1 MFKIATLYH
10 SFSALLLVPLTKVL
24 FAFCMCGTL
33 AFSFAD
39 DSNTPSNAIKLRR
52 VELFP
57 AGQGVFEYGS
67 ESIKESKVNLAL
79 TRREL
84 DDVLKSFVLQG
95 FDGAQLD
102 FQRELAEKDSI
113 IAESLQSDPSMTRA
127 ELLQQLRGNRIRLIN
142 ETGEHVGRIVT
153 VEHQPDPK
161 ALDSLM
167 ETVTLATA
175 DGLTQF
181 AVGPST
187 RIRFEGEGLQKDL
200 DHSLDQI
207 SETKRESTIDL
218 GIMLSKRELGPAS
231 FSYQSESAPWKCAYR
246 ITKKDNKAALV
257 VSAVIDNVSHITWED
272 IELVLIVDQPLV
284 FHSPL
289 SFVHSVSR
297 ASLPLPTPFSA
308 TPPNLLPG
316 AKQNALVLLE
326 RAAQSSDD
334 TPPSTRGFGMGGMG
348 GMGGMMGGSLGG
360 APFNPTASQVVE
372 PNSLEASLIKRMGIS
387 FNASELNREAIGKRV
402 HIRIPNTTIPSKGS
416 STHFLS
422 SIPHEIRDIR
432 VYVSAVHKSHALS
445 AFEITLRK
453 GYQLPGGPGT
463 VWSEH
468 RYSGDIMIPHLIADV
483 PQMITYAVD
492 QDLEIQQ
499 VLSADE
505 EDPFADTLVTKTSS
519 FHLIGQ
525 SVIAEKQT
533 ETRLIRYKI
542 KNQSAHEK
550 QLILE
555 HVCSDP
561 MWKVLTDTAAMP
573 VNSKLQNDM
582 VPARF
587 ELLVPPQTE
596 IVHEVRE
603 ERSVRMER
611 TESTALND
619 LRTAAS
625 NPQCP
630 NELKVL
636 LEKWIGKRETKDQI
650 DMELS
655 QVRSMLSEILAEQKR
670 LQQSIAAVNRSD
682 AIYDRYLKKL
692 DEIESEIEQKN
703 ERIAELYRLAGERRE
718 RKGAR

>member
-1 MFKIATLYH
+1 M
-10 SFSALLLVPLTKVL
+10 
-24 FAFCMCGTL
+24 

-67 ESIKESKVNLAL
+67 ESIQDSKVNLAL

-95 FDGAQLD
+95 FDGVQLE

-127 ELLQQLRGNRIRLIN
+127 ELLQCLRGNRIRLIN

-175 DGLTQF
+175 DGLIQL
-181 AVGPST
+181 AVVPST
-187 RIRFEGEGLQKDL
+187 RIRFEGEGLEKDL

-207 SETKRESTIDL
+207 SETKNESTIDL
-218 GIMLSKRELGPAS
+218 GIMLSKREPGPAS
-231 FSYQSESAPWKCAYR
+231 FAYQSESAPWKCAYR

-289 SFVHSVSR
+289 SYVHSVSR

-326 RAAQSSDD
+326 RAGQSSND
-334 TPPSTRGFGMGGMG
+334 TPPSSRGFGMGGMG
-348 GMGGMMGGSLGG
+348 GMGGMMGGPLGG
-360 APFNPTASQVVE
+360 APSNSTSSQVVE

-387 FNASELNREAIGKRV
+387 FNAGELNREAIGKRV

-432 VYVSAVHKSHALS
+432 VYVSDVHKSHALS

-468 RYSGDIMIPHLIADV
+468 GYSGDIMIPHLIADV

-492 QDLEIQQ
+492 QDLEIQK
-499 VLSADE
+499 VLSANE
-505 EDPFADTLVTKTSS
+505 EDPFADTRVTKTSS
-519 FHLIGQ
+519 FQLVGQ
-525 SVIAEKQT
+525 SVIVEKQI

-542 KNQSAHEK
+542 KNQSPHEK

-555 HVCSDP
+555 HVCADP
-561 MWKVLTDTAAMP
+561 MWKVVTDTAAMP
-573 VNSKLQNDM
+573 VNSTLQNDM

-636 LEKWIGKRETKDQI
+636 LGKWIGKRETKDQI

-670 LQQSIAAVNRSD
+670 LQQSITAVNRSD
-682 AIYDRYLKKL
+682 AIYDRYLEKL
-692 DEIESEIEQKN
+692 DEIESEIERKN
-703 ERIAELYRLAGERRE
+703 ERIVELYRLSGE

>member
-10 SFSALLLVPLTKVL
+10 SFNALLLVPLTKGL
-24 FAFCMCGTL
+24 FAFCMCGTM

-67 ESIKESKVNLAL
+67 ESIQDSKVNLAL

-95 FDGAQLD
+95 FDGVQLE

-127 ELLQQLRGNRIRLIN
+127 ELLQCLRGNRIRLIN

-175 DGLTQF
+175 DGLIQL
-181 AVGPST
+181 AVVPST
-187 RIRFEGEGLQKDL
+187 RIRFEGEGLEKDL

-207 SETKRESTIDL
+207 SETKNESTIDL
-218 GIMLSKRELGPAS
+218 GIMLSKREPGPAS
-231 FSYQSESAPWKCAYR
+231 FAYQSESAPWKCAYR

-289 SFVHSVSR
+289 SYVHSVSR

-326 RAAQSSDD
+326 RAGQSSND
-334 TPPSTRGFGMGGMG
+334 TPPSSRGFGMGGMG
-348 GMGGMMGGSLGG
+348 GMGGMMGGPLGG
-360 APFNPTASQVVE
+360 APSNSTSSQVVE

-387 FNASELNREAIGKRV
+387 FNAGELNREAIGKRV

-432 VYVSAVHKSHALS
+432 VYVSDVHKSHALS

-468 RYSGDIMIPHLIADV
+468 GYSGDIMIPHLIADV

-492 QDLEIQQ
+492 QDLEIQK
-499 VLSADE
+499 VLSANE
-505 EDPFADTLVTKTSS
+505 EDPFADTRVTKTSS
-519 FHLIGQ
+519 FQLVGQ
-525 SVIAEKQT
+525 SVIVEKQI

-542 KNQSAHEK
+542 KNQSPHEK

-555 HVCSDP
+555 HVCADP
-561 MWKVLTDTAAMP
+561 MWKVVTDTAAMP
-573 VNSKLQNDM
+573 VNSTLQNDM

-636 LEKWIGKRETKDQI
+636 LGKWIGKRETKDQI

-670 LQQSIAAVNRSD
+670 LQQSITAVNRSD
-682 AIYDRYLKKL
+682 AIYDRYLEKL
-692 DEIESEIEQKN
+692 DEIESEIERKN
-703 ERIAELYRLAGERRE
+703 ERIVELYRLSGE

>member
-1 MFKIATLYH
+1 
-10 SFSALLLVPLTKVL
+10 
-24 FAFCMCGTL
+24 
-33 AFSFAD
+33 
-39 DSNTPSNAIKLRR
+39 
-52 VELFP
+52 
-57 AGQGVFEYGS
+57 
-67 ESIKESKVNLAL
+67 
-79 TRREL
+79 
-84 DDVLKSFVLQG
+84 
-95 FDGAQLD
+95 
-102 FQRELAEKDSI
+102 
-113 IAESLQSDPSMTRA
+113 
-127 ELLQQLRGNRIRLIN
+127 
-142 ETGEHVGRIVT
+142 
-153 VEHQPDPK
+153 
-161 ALDSLM
+161 
-167 ETVTLATA
+167 
-175 DGLTQF
+175 
-181 AVGPST
+181 
-187 RIRFEGEGLQKDL
+187 
-200 DHSLDQI
+200 
-207 SETKRESTIDL
+207 
-218 GIMLSKRELGPAS
+218 
-231 FSYQSESAPWKCAYR
+231 
-246 ITKKDNKAALV
+246 
-257 VSAVIDNVSHITWED
+257 
-272 IELVLIVDQPLV
+272 
-284 FHSPL
+284 
-289 SFVHSVSR
+289 
-297 ASLPLPTPFSA
+297 
-308 TPPNLLPG
+308 
-316 AKQNALVLLE
+316 
-326 RAAQSSDD
+326 
-334 TPPSTRGFGMGGMG
+334 
-348 GMGGMMGGSLGG
+348 
-360 APFNPTASQVVE
+360 
-372 PNSLEASLIKRMGIS
+372 LEASLIKRMGIS

>member
-10 SFSALLLVPLTKVL
+10 SFNALLLVPLTKGL
-24 FAFCMCGTL
+24 FAFCMCGTM

-67 ESIKESKVNLAL
+67 ESIQDSKVNLAL

-95 FDGAQLD
+95 FDGVQLE

-127 ELLQQLRGNRIRLIN
+127 ELLQCLRGNRIRLIN

-175 DGLTQF
+175 DGLIQL
-181 AVGPST
+181 AVVPST
-187 RIRFEGEGLQKDL
+187 RIRFEGEGLEKDL

-207 SETKRESTIDL
+207 SETKNESTIDL
-218 GIMLSKRELGPAS
+218 GIMLSKREPGPAS
-231 FSYQSESAPWKCAYR
+231 FAYQSESAPWKCAYR

-289 SFVHSVSR
+289 SYVHSVSR

-326 RAAQSSDD
+326 RAGQSSND
-334 TPPSTRGFGMGGMG
+334 TPPSSRGFGMGGMG
-348 GMGGMMGGSLGG
+348 GMMGGPLGG
-360 APFNPTASQVVE
+360 APSNSTSSQVVE

-387 FNASELNREAIGKRV
+387 FNAGELNREAIGKRV

-432 VYVSAVHKSHALS
+432 VYVSDVHKSHALS

-468 RYSGDIMIPHLIADV
+468 GYSGDIMIPHLIADV

-492 QDLEIQQ
+492 QDLEIQK
-499 VLSADE
+499 VLSANE
-505 EDPFADTLVTKTSS
+505 EDPFADTRVTKTSS
-519 FHLIGQ
+519 FQLVGQ
-525 SVIAEKQT
+525 SVIVEKQI

-542 KNQSAHEK
+542 KNQSPHEK

-555 HVCSDP
+555 HVCADP
-561 MWKVLTDTAAMP
+561 MWKVVTDTAAMP
-573 VNSKLQNDM
+573 VNSTLQNDM

-636 LEKWIGKRETKDQI
+636 LGKWIGKRETKDQI

-670 LQQSIAAVNRSD
+670 LQQSITAVNRSD
-682 AIYDRYLKKL
+682 AIYDRYLEKL
-692 DEIESEIEQKN
+692 DEIESEIERKN
-703 ERIAELYRLAGERRE
+703 ERIVELYRLSGE